1 MGMLTGL
8 PTLPS
13 RHFRVVSYK
22 AERHSDLLAPLHLGD
37 CPGARHTG
45 MMIKE
50 ATYLPIA
57 LRLDDARA
65 LVIGGGQVAANKLRL
80 LLGRCPDIAVLGRI
94 EDPEIA
100 QAIASGRVA
109 HLGDSIA
116 VEALPAL
123 LPEMRLV
130 FAATDDFALNR
141 AIAATARELRV
152 AICVV
157 DDPEPSTFI
166 TPAIIDR
173 TPVQIAISTNG
184 AAPVLARRLRTQIEA
199 LLPEGLS
206 RLSRFMQA
214 QRGWI
219 KQTQPDTLI
228 RRRAWENFVDGPGAE
243 QALRGEDA
251 AARRSLEEAL
261 DGVPRQG
268 EVWLVGAGPGDPDL
282 LTLAAL
288 RLMSNADSV
297 LYDQLIPPAI
307 MDRVRRDAE
316 RVFVGKKRSN
326 HSLPQEGINEELIRR
341 AKAGERVLRLKGGDP
356 FIFGRGGEEMEAL
369 VDAGVTVRVIPGV
382 TAASGCGAAAGIPL
396 THRDCAQSCIF
407 VTGHARAD
415 GTLNLD
421 WASLAKKGQ
430 TLAIYMGL
438 APMADLCAQLMAHGL
453 PPEWPAAVVE
463 HGTRHD
469 QRVHIATLASLP
481 ALVLERRVASPALT
495 LVGEVVNHRRL
506 IHHQEA

>member
-1 MGMLTGL
+1 MTQ
-8 PTLPS
+8 
-13 RHFRVVSYK
+13 
-22 AERHSDLLAPLHLGD
+22 
-37 CPGARHTG
+37 
-45 MMIKE
+45 E

-65 LVIGGGQVAANKLRL
+65 LVVGGGQVAGNKLRL
-80 LLGRCPDIAVLGRI
+80 LLERCPDITVCGVLS
-94 EDPEIA
+94 DPEIL
-100 QAIASGRVA
+100 Q
-109 HLGDSIA
+109 A
-116 VEALPAL
+116 VETGRIRHDIRPLDLTLIRTLLPA
-123 LPEMRLV
+123 MRLV
-130 FAATDDFALNR
+130 FAATEDEKFNR
-141 AIAATARELRV
+141 EVAAEARKAGV
-152 AICVV
+152 NICVV
-157 DDPEPSTFI
+157 DDPAPSTFI

-199 LLPEGLS
+199 LLPDGLS
-206 RLSRFMQA
+206 RLARFMQA

-219 KQTQPDTLI
+219 RKAQPDTQI
-228 RRRAWENFVDGPGAE
+228 RRRAWEDFVDGIGAE
-243 QALRGEDA
+243 RALRGEDE
-251 AARRSLEEAL
+251 AARASLEATL
-261 DGVPRQG
+261 RGVPREG

-288 RLMSNADSV
+288 RLMQNADTV
-297 LYDQLIPPAI
+297 LYDQLVPAAI

-326 HSLPQEGINEELIRR
+326 HSLPQDGINEELIRR

-369 VDAGVTVRVIPGV
+369 VDAGITVRVIPGI

-396 THRDCAQSCIF
+396 THRDCAQSCVF

-421 WASLAKKGQ
+421 WPSLAKKGQ

-438 APMADLCAQLMAHGL
+438 APMADLCAQLQAHGL
-453 PPEWPAAVVE
+453 PPDWPAAVIE
-463 HGTRHD
+463 HGTRYD
-469 QRVHIATLASLP
+469 QRVHVATLATLP
-481 ALVLERRVASPALT
+481 ALILERRVVSPALT
-495 LVGEVVNHRRL
+495 LVGEVVTHRRS
-506 IHHQEA
+506 IHHQET

>member
-1 MGMLTGL
+1 MSGEFSSALAQA
-8 PTLPS
+8 S
-13 RHFRVVSYK
+13 
-22 AERHSDLLAPLHLGD
+22 ERACVAADLGAAH
-37 CPGARHTG
+37 GARHTG
-45 MMIKE
+45 EMTKE

-57 LRLDDARA
+57 LRLDDGRA

-80 LLGRCPDIAVLGRI
+80 LLGRCDDIAQIGPVHDI
-94 EDPEIA
+94 EIR
-100 QAIASGRVA
+100 QAINSGHVT
-109 HLGDSIA
+109 HLG
-116 VEALPAL
+116 EALDAHRISAL
-123 LPEMRLV
+123 LGEMRIV
-130 FAATDDFALNR
+130 FAATEDAAFNR
-141 AIAATARELRV
+141 VIAAQAREQGV
-152 AICVV
+152 NICVV

-206 RLSRFMQA
+206 RLARFMQA
-214 QRGWI
+214 QRTWI
-219 KQTQPDTLI
+219 RHAQPDTMI
-228 RRRAWENFVDGPGAE
+228 RRRAWEDFVDGAGAE
-243 QALRGEDA
+243 QALRGEDE
-251 AARRSLEEAL
+251 AARASLERSLG
-261 DGVPRQG
+261 GVPREG

-288 RLMSNADSV
+288 RLMQNADTV

-316 RVFVGKKRSN
+316 RVFVGKKRS
-326 HSLPQEGINEELIRR
+326 HHTLPQEGINDELIRR
-341 AKAGERVLRLKGGDP
+341 ARAGERVLRLKGGDP

-369 VDAGVTVRVIPGV
+369 VDAGVTVRVIPGI

-396 THRDCAQSCIF
+396 THRDCAQSCVF

-421 WASLAKKGQ
+421 WPSLAKKGQ

-438 APMADLCAQLMAHGL
+438 APMTDLCAQLQAHGL
-453 PPEWPAAVVE
+453 PADWPAAVIE
-463 HGTRHD
+463 HGTRDD
-469 QRVHIATLASLP
+469 QRVHVATLATLP
-481 ALVLERRVASPALT
+481 ALVIERNVASPALT
-495 LVGEVVNHRRL
+495 LVGEVVNHRRSGHGKT
-506 IHHQEA
+506 IHHKEA

>member
-1 MGMLTGL
+1 M
-8 PTLPS
+8 
-13 RHFRVVSYK
+13 K
-22 AERHSDLLAPLHLGD
+22 N
-37 CPGARHTG
+37 
-45 MMIKE
+45 E

-57 LRLDDARA
+57 MRLDDARA
-65 LVIGGGQVAANKLRL
+65 LLIGGGQVAANKLRL
-80 LLGRCPDIAVLGRI
+80 LLGRCHDIAVLGAI
-94 EDPEIA
+94 SDPEIT
-100 QAIASGRVA
+100 QAVASGRVT
-109 HLGDSIA
+109 HLGDAIELES
-116 VEALPAL
+116 VRTL
-123 LPEMRLV
+123 LPQMRLV
-130 FAATDDFALNR
+130 FAATDEFDLNR
-141 AIAATARELRV
+141 EIAALARAAGV

-157 DDPEPSTFI
+157 DDQEPSTFI

-199 LLPEGLS
+199 LLPDGLS
-206 RLSRFMQA
+206 RLARFMQA
-214 QRGWI
+214 QRSWI
-219 KQTQPDTLI
+219 KKTQPDTLI
-228 RRRAWENFVDGPGAE
+228 RRRAWENFVDGRGAE
-243 QALRGEDA
+243 QALRGEEG
-251 AARRSLEEAL
+251 AARKSLEDAL
-261 DGVPRQG
+261 NAVPRQG

-316 RVFVGKKRSN
+316 RVFVGKKRS
-326 HSLPQEGINEELIRR
+326 HHILPQDNINEELIRR

-369 VDAGVTVRVIPGV
+369 VDAGVTVRVIPGI
-382 TAASGCGAAAGIPL
+382 TAASGCGAASGIPL

-421 WASLAKKGQ
+421 WPSLAKKGQ

-438 APMADLCAQLMAHGL
+438 SPMADLCAQLQAHGL
-453 PPEWPAAVVE
+453 PADWPAAVIE
-463 HGTRHD
+463 HGTRAD
-469 QRVHIATLASLP
+469 QRVHVATLGTLP
-481 ALVLERRVASPALT
+481 ALVAERGVVSPALT
-495 LVGEVVNHRRL
+495 LVGEVVNHRRE
-506 IHHQEA
+506 IHQF

>member
-1 MGMLTGL
+1 
-8 PTLPS
+8 
-13 RHFRVVSYK
+13 
-22 AERHSDLLAPLHLGD
+22 
-37 CPGARHTG
+37 
-45 MMIKE
+45 MIKE

-57 LRLDDARA
+57 MRLDDART

-80 LLGRCPDIAVLGRI
+80 LLGRCPDIAVLGQI
-94 EDPEIA
+94 DDHEIA
-100 QAIASGRVA
+100 QEVASGRVT
-109 HLGDSIA
+109 HLGDEIA
-116 VEALPAL
+116 PDTLAGLMPG
-123 LPEMRLV
+123 MRLV
-130 FAATDDFALNR
+130 FAATGDFALNR
-141 AIAATARELRV
+141 TIAAMAQSLRV

-157 DDPEPSTFI
+157 DDPEPSSFI

-199 LLPEGLS
+199 LLPDGLS
-206 RLSRFMQA
+206 RLARFMQA
-214 QRGWI
+214 QRAWI
-219 KQTQPDTLI
+219 KQAQPDTQI
-228 RRRAWENFVDGPGAE
+228 RRRAWENFVDGRGAE
-243 QALRGEDA
+243 QALQGDDMAARQSLEDA
-251 AARRSLEEAL
+251 LTGA
-261 DGVPRQG
+261 PMQG

-316 RVFVGKKRSN
+316 RVFVGKKRSK
-326 HSLPQEGINEELIRR
+326 HTLPQDGINEELIRR

-369 VDAGVTVRVIPGV
+369 VDAGVTVRVIPGI

-421 WASLAKKGQ
+421 WTSLAKKGQ

-453 PPEWPAAVVE
+453 PPEWPAAVIE
-463 HGTRHD
+463 QGTRHD
-469 QRVHIATLASLP
+469 QRVHVATLATLP
-481 ALVLERRVASPALT
+481 TLVIERGIVSPALT
-495 LVGEVVNHRRL
+495 LVGEVINHRRL

>member
-1 MGMLTGL
+1 MSAVL
-8 PTLPS
+8 PHRDLG
-13 RHFRVVSYK
+13 
-22 AERHSDLLAPLHLGD
+22 ERH
-37 CPGARHTG
+37 GARHTG
-45 MMIKE
+45 SMTKE

-57 LRLDDARA
+57 LRLDDGRA

-80 LLGRCPDIAVLGRI
+80 LLERCPDIVLVGPI
-94 EDPEIA
+94 ENVEIA
-100 QAIASGRVA
+100 RAVETGRVA
-109 HLGDSIA
+109 HLGDRLELNQIGSML
-116 VEALPAL
+116 EQ
-123 LPEMRLV
+123 MRIV
-130 FAATDDFALNR
+130 FAATQDAGFNR
-141 AIAATARELRV
+141 AVAAMAREKGV
-152 AICVV
+152 NICVV

-199 LLPEGLS
+199 LLPDGLS
-206 RLSRFMQA
+206 RLARFMQA
-214 QRGWI
+214 QRDWI
-219 KQTQPDTLI
+219 RRKQPDTMI
-228 RRRAWENFVDGPGAE
+228 RRRAWEDFVDGAGAE
-243 QALRGEDA
+243 QALRGDDV
-251 AARRSLEEAL
+251 AARASLEASLE
-261 DGVPRQG
+261 GVPREG

-288 RLMSNADSV
+288 RLMQNADTV

-316 RVFVGKKRSN
+316 RVFVGKKRS
-326 HSLPQEGINEELIRR
+326 HHTLPQEGINDELIRR
-341 AKAGERVLRLKGGDP
+341 ARAGERVLRLKGGDP

-396 THRDCAQSCIF
+396 THRDCAQSCVF

-421 WASLAKKGQ
+421 WDSLAKKGQ

-438 APMADLCAQLMAHGL
+438 APMADLCAQLQAHGL
-453 PPEWPAAVVE
+453 PPDWPAAVIE

-469 QRVHIATLASLP
+469 QRVHVATLATLP
-481 ALVLERRVASPALT
+481 ALVVERGVASPALT
-495 LVGEVVNHRRL
+495 LVGEVVNHRRS
-506 IHHQEA
+506 IHHKQA